1 MKYLNTRRKRFMFA
15 CLLIVVIYFSLSGWI
30 SMEVKKTIRSVLL
43 TEDFIK
49 NEKNIK
55 KEAFDNFLRFSG
67 REVYPLYNKNDVEID
82 VVVSQPI
89 SIHYFVGGYAWMTY
103 RYRGIDK
110 KTNEIL
116 FGANAPIRIK
126 VDLVKGRWK
135 IIKKWEKP

>member
-15 CLLIVVIYFSLSGWI
+15 CLFIVLIYLSFSVWI
-30 SMEVKKTIRSVLL
+30 SMEVKKTVRNVLL

-55 KEAFDNFLRFSG
+55 KEAFDDFLSFSG
-67 REVYPLYNKNDVEID
+67 RNVYPAYNENDVEID
-82 VVVSQPI
+82 VAVSEPI

-116 FGANAPIRIK
+116 FGSNAPIKIK
-126 VDLVKGRWK
+126 IDQVKGRWK